1 MKSSLFFRFPA
12 IILCLSLWLFLSG
25 CDSGSSISSTEPPVF
40 SPLQVL
46 VPEAPGKETIGS
58 SPLVLD
64 ISEKNQGYL
73 TAESDSSDSSM
84 NLQISTPTEVL
95 YSYFISPGET
105 AVIPFSEGN
114 GDYMITCY
122 QQVSGDQYAAL
133 YMETVTVELSN
144 EFLPFL
150 YPNQYVNFTPE
161 SKASKLALSMVTE
174 DTEDLEALELIYN
187 YVTENLTY
195 DYRKADTVGTGYL
208 PDVDETLGTGTGI
221 CFDYAALTA
230 AMLRSCDI
238 PCKLQIGYAGDIKH
252 AWIDVYIRSKGW
264 VNNAVSFKGDSW
276 SLMDPTFDSNSD
288 DKEAIQEYIGDES
301 NYTLQFTR

>member
-25 CDSGSSISSTEPPVF
+25 CDSGSSVSSTEPPVF

-114 GDYMITCY
+114 GDYTITCY

-133 YMETVTVELSN
+133 YMRNSNCGTLPMSFCLSCIPTN
-144 EFLPFL
+144 MLTLLRTARP
-150 YPNQYVNFTPE
+150 
-161 SKASKLALSMVTE
+161 ASWHFPWLTE
-174 DTEDLEALELIYN
+174 DTEDLEALELIYD
-187 YVTENLTY
+187 YVT
-195 DYRKADTVGTGYL
+195 
-208 PDVDETLGTGTGI
+208 
-221 CFDYAALTA
+221 
-230 AMLRSCDI
+230 
-238 PCKLQIGYAGDIKH
+238 
-252 AWIDVYIRSKGW
+252 
-264 VNNAVSFKGDSW
+264 
-276 SLMDPTFDSNSD
+276 
-288 DKEAIQEYIGDES
+288 DKPH
-301 NYTLQFTR
+301 L